1 MFLVD
6 IYHGYNGGFIREGH
20 DLEDLLEAVILDR
33 DGVQVGPVLGAVDV
47 ESGLGVVAVVADQV
61 CLVRSDDDVL
71 EVRERVGELPVDLTL
86 GERPD
91 QSEVLEVRDSH

>member
-1 MFLVD
+1 M
-6 IYHGYNGGFIREGH
+6 
-20 DLEDLLEAVILDR
+20 
-33 DGVQVGPVLGAVDV
+33 DV
-47 ESGLGVVAVVADQV
+47 ESGLSVVAVVADQV

-91 QSEVLEVRDSH
+91 QSGVL

>member
-1 MFLVD
+1 M
-6 IYHGYNGGFIREGH
+6 
-20 DLEDLLEAVILDR
+20 
-33 DGVQVGPVLGAVDV
+33 DV
-47 ESGLGVVAVVADQV
+47 ESGLGVVAVIADQV

-91 QSEVLEVRDSH
+91 QSGALEVRDSLKRHCDGWAGTERIYYRWDHYIADASAYKRSFPCM

>member
-1 MFLVD
+1 M
-6 IYHGYNGGFIREGH
+6 
-20 DLEDLLEAVILDR
+20 
-33 DGVQVGPVLGAVDV
+33 DV

-91 QSEVLEVRDSH
+91 QSGTLEVRDSHKDTVIGGQTQKESIMGGIIILLTPAPIIDPFPARKPPILMP

>member
-1 MFLVD
+1 MFLVN
-6 IYHGYNGGFIREGH
+6 IYHGYNGGFIRERH
-20 DLEDLLEAVILDR
+20 DLEDLLEAVILHG
-33 DGVQVGPVLGAVDV
+33 DGVEVGPVLGAVDV

-71 EVRERVGELPVDLTL
+71 EVRERVGELPVYLTL

-91 QSEVLEVRDSH
+91 QSGVL